1 MQTTDI
7 EREIRTFLVE
17 TFLFGRDEELR
28 DDSPLMDKVIDSHG
42 VVELVVFLQERFAIR
57 VEDEEVTNEGA
68 TRITWQ
74 IEAVGDSCHLTLT
87 HDEMREG
94 ASNQIYGGWP
104 MILSGL
110 KTWLETGESLTTP
123 GSLMYNG

>member
-57 VEDEEVTNEGA
+57 VEDEEVTNDNLDSVNKA
-68 TRITWQ
+68 VAYVTRKL
-74 IEAVGDSCHLTLT
+74 AGK
-87 HDEMREG
+87 
-94 ASNQIYGGWP
+94 A
-104 MILSGL
+104 
-110 KTWLETGESLTTP
+110 
-123 GSLMYNG
+123 

>member
-42 VVELVVFLQERFAIR
+42 VVELVVFMQDRLAIR
-57 VEDEEVTNEGA
+57 VEDEEVTNDNLDSVNKA
-68 TRITWQ
+68 VAYVTRKL
-74 IEAVGDSCHLTLT
+74 AGK
-87 HDEMREG
+87 
-94 ASNQIYGGWP
+94 A
-104 MILSGL
+104 
-110 KTWLETGESLTTP
+110 
-123 GSLMYNG
+123 